1 MEDLHEVYA
10 IFKMASG
17 NEVRSFIRA
26 NIPRNKVVLTSL
38 QSCKLKKNLNVLEDK
53 IAKVSS
59 GSLLWDHSGNEGFE
73 VFWIACWQM
82 CHVVMGQHE

>member
-38 QSCKLKKNLNVLEDK
+38 QSCKLKEKLNVLEDK
-53 IAKVSS
+53 IA
-59 GSLLWDHSGNEGFE
+59 
-73 VFWIACWQM
+73 
-82 CHVVMGQHE
+82 